1 MQYVDSSALAKRYVS
16 EPDSDQAV
24 RLLDAD
30 LDWVTSAVTD
40 VEVRR
45 VLTTRLAAD
54 QVAATRS
61 AFLRDWERIAVV
73 AADATTLGLAASL
86 AEATGARTLDAVHLA
101 SAGRVSSRSM
111 RIVTFDVRMAAVA
124 RTLGLP
130 VVGA

>member
-16 EPDSDQAV
+16 EPDSRHAV

-30 LDWVTSAVTD
+30 TDWVTSAITE

-45 VLTTRLAAD
+45 LLARRVPSEQLGRVRA
-54 QVAATRS
+54 
-61 AFLRDWERIAVV
+61 AFLRDWERTSIV
-73 AADATTLGLAASL
+73 AADATTVGLAASL
-86 AEATGARTLDAVHLA
+86 AEATGARSLDALHLA

-124 RTLGLP
+124 RTLGLT

>member
-16 EPDSDQAV
+16 EPDSDHAV

-30 LDWVTSAVTD
+30 LDWVTSALTE

-45 VLTTRLAAD
+45 VLTTRLPAD
-54 QVAATRS
+54 QVAASRS

-101 SAGRVSSRSM
+101 SAGRVSSRAM

-124 RTLGLP
+124 RTLGLT